1 VFDLVDPV
9 WTGRR
14 LGGTSR
20 LAEMYS
26 SEHSLTN
33 ALRYR
38 LVSREDNCQS
48 VAELSRIE
56 LQLTAE
62 QPRENP
68 TR

>member
-1 VFDLVDPV
+1 
-9 WTGRR
+9 
-14 LGGTSR
+14 
-20 LAEMYS
+20 MYS

-33 ALRYR
+33 AFRYR